1 MRNYFVKI
9 LLSFIG
15 ISYAMFVNAQDSI
28 VGRILDEQEQGLDA
42 AVVMLAS
49 LPDNVLIETTI
60 TDSDGKEVP
69 AESVEVVVKVT
80 SNGIEDTVYKK
91 SHKKDTEKITV
102 PVEGVG
108 TITVKIFLD
117 GVRNTQKQLD
127 LNSSNP
133 VLNID

>member
-60 TDSDGKEVP
+60 TDSDGKFCFPVHKGEFLLCV
-69 AESVEVVVKVT
+69 ARYSGNSTKISSYDNFVKR
-80 SNGIEDTVYKK
+80 
-91 SHKKDTEKITV
+91 KDS
-102 PVEGVG
+102 
-108 TITVKIFLD
+108 D
-117 GVRNTQKQLD
+117 
-127 LNSSNP
+127 
-133 VLNID
+133 